1 MNSPRTQRIAQY
13 AKQGLAVG
21 GIGWLVWSLLSS
33 GALAAYVDK
42 EMLRQWGPLF
52 ILAMTALVM
61 YDRNST
67 RQIQALESHATAM
80 RELALSVNRVAE
92 RDDAFQREQDALLN
106 HVAIE
111 LGEAHTAL
119 KGLIRDCTLFRAQ
132 ALCRPTT
139 GNLPATGRE
148 EIHE

>member
-1 MNSPRTQRIAQY
+1 MSNERLREYGRQ
-13 AKQGLAVG
+13 AKAGLAVG
-21 GIGWLVWSLLSS
+21 GIAWLVWSLISTGALSS
-33 GALAAYVDK
+33 YIDK

-52 ILAMTALVM
+52 ILAMTALVL

-67 RQIQALESHATAM
+67 RQIQAVESHATAM

-111 LGEAHTAL
+111 LGEMHTSLKELIKDAAAFRGQSVCRFTNEEGAH
-119 KGLIRDCTLFRAQ
+119 D
-132 ALCRPTT
+132 
-139 GNLPATGRE
+139 
-148 EIHE
+148 